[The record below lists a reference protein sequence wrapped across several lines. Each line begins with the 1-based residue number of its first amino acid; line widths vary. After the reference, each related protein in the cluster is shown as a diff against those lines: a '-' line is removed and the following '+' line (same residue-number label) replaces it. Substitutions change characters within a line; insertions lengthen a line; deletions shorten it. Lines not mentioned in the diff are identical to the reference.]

1 MYDIEFEKLTDQQL
15 YDKIA
20 TLHKQLSFYQYNNN
34 EQVVESILTM
44 LEVCYNIRDERN
56 YKRLHDKITLQDG
69 VVLDAVTHGQKTE
82 KEKPK
87 KSFRRPTT

>member
-15 YDKIA
+15 YEKIA
-20 TLHKQLSFYQYNNN
+20 TLSKQLQFYRYNQN

-44 LEVCYNIRDERN
+44 LEVCYTIRDERN
-56 YKRLHDKITLQDG
+56 YKRLYDKTTKEDG
-69 VVLDAVTHGQKTE
+69 VIIDAVSHGQKTE

-87 KSFRRPTT
+87 KSFRRPTM